1 MSGSAATA
9 TADGELL
16 FSDPAELVNGML
28 GGLLEKFSA
37 QLVAMPRMQQGFVA
51 SVVSRAKE
59 SLTAKLVA
67 LLEEKRTAGSG
78 GGGGGGA
85 VTQQDIMELLA
96 GVGAELEEIKRSA
109 AAELAA

>member
-1 MSGSAATA
+1 
-9 TADGELL
+9 
-16 FSDPAELVNGML
+16 ML

-78 GGGGGGA
+78 GGGGGGGA

>member
-1 MSGSAATA
+1 
-9 TADGELL
+9 
-16 FSDPAELVNGML
+16 ML